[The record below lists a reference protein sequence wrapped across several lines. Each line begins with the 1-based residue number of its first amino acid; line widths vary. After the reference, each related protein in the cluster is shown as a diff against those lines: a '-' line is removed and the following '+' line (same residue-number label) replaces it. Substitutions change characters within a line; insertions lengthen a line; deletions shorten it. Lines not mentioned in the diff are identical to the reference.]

1 MTEKEDS
8 CRDQIQVD
16 FGDIAGGLA
25 HDLNNIFA
33 IVLSNVR
40 FARRELGDDSPVSE
54 DLSDIA
60 EVADRGVLLVDR
72 LRAIAGRLALRPQVQ
87 HPGPLV
93 SGAMTAMTEALGG
106 EDRLELSIAEDL
118 PMVKIEGARLSRALV
133 DIVSAVFSTS
143 GKEGNVVLEV
153 EPVDGGPDASPGV
166 RILVSGLG
174 HRVQRE
180 ALVGLMRP
188 YFMVNGS
195 KITGL
200 EVAAAKGFIDQSG
213 GEMVMVEEGGAPAI
227 EIWLPEASPDEI

>member
-1 MTEKEDS
+1 MTDREDS
-8 CRDQIQVD
+8 CHDQIQES
-16 FGDIAGGLA
+16 FAAITGGLA

-72 LRAIAGRLALRPQVQ
+72 LRSLAGRLALRPMVLD
-87 HPGPLV
+87 PGGLV
-93 SGAMTAMTEALGG
+93 LDAKEAIADALGG
-106 EDRLELSIAEDL
+106 EDRLELSVTDDL
-118 PMVKIEGARLSRALV
+118 PMVKIEGARLSSALV
-133 DIVSAVFSTS
+133 DVVSAAFSTA
-143 GKEGNVVLEV
+143 GKEGKVVLEV
-153 EPVDGGPDASPGV
+153 APFNGGSDAVPGV

-174 HRVQRE
+174 HRVPQGELR
-180 ALVGLMRP
+180 GLMLP

-200 EVAAAKGFIDQSG
+200 EVAAARGFIAQSG
-213 GEMVMVEEGGAPAI
+213 GEMAMVEDGGTSAI
-227 EIWLPEASPDEI
+227 AIWIPEVSPDEI